1 MIIPAAVV
9 IESADSAFGIF
20 AKVISTCPF
29 ESRTIFALKC
39 THLAESTW
47 ESPFQSWNIR
57 VWFCAPTIFAADF
70 YKYLLLKPC
79 NQLHGNDHVTA
90 L

>member
-1 MIIPAAVV
+1 MKKECVFMIIPAAVV

-39 THLAESTW
+39 THLAEST
-47 ESPFQSWNIR
+47 
-57 VWFCAPTIFAADF
+57 
-70 YKYLLLKPC
+70 
-79 NQLHGNDHVTA
+79 
-90 L
+90 

>member
-1 MIIPAAVV
+1 MFLCLRLEIMKKECVFMIIPAAVV

-39 THLAESTW
+39 THLAEST
-47 ESPFQSWNIR
+47 
-57 VWFCAPTIFAADF
+57 
-70 YKYLLLKPC
+70 
-79 NQLHGNDHVTA
+79 
-90 L
+90 